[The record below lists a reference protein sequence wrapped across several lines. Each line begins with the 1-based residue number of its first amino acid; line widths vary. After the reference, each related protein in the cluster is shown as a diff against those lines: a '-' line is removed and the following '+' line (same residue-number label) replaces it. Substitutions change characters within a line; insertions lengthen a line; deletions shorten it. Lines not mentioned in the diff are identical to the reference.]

1 MDLQSVGNIRKT
13 QDTPTSRF
21 TLLRIGENEGQGKG
35 KVPYVHEVETWKN
48 SAPSLGA
55 RSRS

>member
-1 MDLQSVGNIRKT
+1 MDLQSVGNIERT
-13 QDTPTSRF
+13 QDTPTPGF
-21 TLLRIGENEGQGKG
+21 TLLRIGESEGQGKG
-35 KVPYVHEVETWKN
+35 KVPYVHEVETRKN